1 MAAGVL
7 AKGRCTGARLLQ
19 TPGGLCKLQVRWG
32 PRGRGLYAARPLKK
46 GEIIATIGGYLA
58 SEAERGRECWQWTR
72 NQVFVM
78 EHPSLEHLGSLANT
92 AAGTCSNNAR
102 YSCDRNCPYEMQLR
116 AIRHI
121 AKGEEILAAYGRGYV
136 AVVKKRIASMKED
149 SDAREAHVA
158 QVAPVKIRGGAAPAM
173 ICAKCGRRV
182 KSATRLAHARFCQG
196 LR

>member
-1 MAAGVL
+1 
-7 AKGRCTGARLLQ
+7 
-19 TPGGLCKLQVRWG
+19 
-32 PRGRGLYAARPLKK
+32 
-46 GEIIATIGGYLA
+46 
-58 SEAERGRECWQWTR
+58 
-72 NQVFVM
+72 
-78 EHPSLEHLGSLANT
+78 
-92 AAGTCSNNAR
+92 
-102 YSCDRNCPYEMQLR
+102 MQLR